1 MQKQGCNLRKQR
13 VGRELP
19 AQTLKTSPQYSLCY
33 QVKILYYLKNT
44 NTMAKVK
51 IRISRNVQEVIE
63 QAQLLINKHNT
74 DAQASVLNALQDT
87 NWTDVN
93 TKVGNCLA
101 HHLRAEEL
109 KRQMELA
116 YRERDLLLMP
126 ITETVKASRDL
137 LLGVFRANPK
147 KLGDWGFK
155 VSDKPAKLAPKE
167 TLAQSA

>member
-1 MQKQGCNLRKQR
+1 M
-13 VGRELP
+13 
-19 AQTLKTSPQYSLCY
+19 T
-33 QVKILYYLKNT
+33 
-44 NTMAKVK
+44 KVK
-51 IRISRNVQEVIE
+51 IRISRNVQEVLE
-63 QAQLLINKHNT
+63 QAQRLIKKHNT
-74 DAQASVLNALQDT
+74 DAQVSVLNALQDT

-93 TKVGNCLA
+93 TKVDTCLA

-147 KLGDWGFK
+147 KLGDWGYK
-155 VSDKPAKLAPKE
+155 VSDRPAKPAPKE